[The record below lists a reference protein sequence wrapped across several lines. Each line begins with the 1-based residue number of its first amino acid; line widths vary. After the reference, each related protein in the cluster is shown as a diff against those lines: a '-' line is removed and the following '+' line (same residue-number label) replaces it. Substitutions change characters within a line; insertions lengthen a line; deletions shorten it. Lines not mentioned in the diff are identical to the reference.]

1 MGVCQNTKNNRQ
13 KSQIKASPIKN
24 NNFSKDNTA
33 ETGNEK
39 QIESEEKL
47 KSKNVNS
54 SEKKNNNNNN
64 NNEDYSSFCHKMKE
78 LYRDSENAP
87 ELNDRNKCICNN
99 KLFDASDKLKEH
111 LKKYDNKTS

>member
-54 SEKKNNNNNN
+54 
-64 NNEDYSSFCHKMKE
+64 
-78 LYRDSENAP
+78 
-87 ELNDRNKCICNN
+87 
-99 KLFDASDKLKEH
+99 
-111 LKKYDNKTS
+111 